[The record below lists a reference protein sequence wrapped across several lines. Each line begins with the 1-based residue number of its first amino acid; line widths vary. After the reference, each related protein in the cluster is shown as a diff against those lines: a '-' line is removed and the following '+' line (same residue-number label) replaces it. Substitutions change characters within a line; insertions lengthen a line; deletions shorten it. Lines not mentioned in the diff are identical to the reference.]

1 METITLIHVQIV
13 HKEVVK
19 TGVMEIANGSMDS
32 VTQKVC
38 KPQSLKTGNV
48 FESGTRPTME
58 NI

>member
-1 METITLIHVQIV
+1 MLNPVPIAQ
-13 HKEVVK
+13 KEMVLV
-19 TGVMEIANGSMDS
+19 GVMEIANGSMDS